1 MRVITTDLIWIDEQ
15 ARERDGYRK
24 KKKRKKIMGRTKGK
38 RGSKIWPDKCT
49 LSLLS
54 GL

>member
-1 MRVITTDLIWIDEQ
+1 MRVITTDSIWIDEQ

-24 KKKRKKIMGRTKGK
+24 KKKKMGRTKGK